1 MRPPPPR
8 PGAALR
14 RPEQPRLPLVSWEA
28 QRRRRTGFYTETGR
42 GGGFRSLLPGVFCIV
57 CGRPGAEP
65 RRRAT
70 TAKARSPS
78 AAVGRWQRVL
88 CLRER
93 LRRQP
98 RRPPAPPPRLPPQ
111 GGCGGRRCR
120 AGAERQ
126 GKRRGTGLGSGGFPS
141 RRERAGWA
149 GRGGRHRKG
158 TAGQTEGWLICCLKR
173 AEGDK

>member
-1 MRPPPPR
+1 MRPPPPALVPR
-8 PGAALR
+8 SGGRSSPGYRSCRGR
-14 RPEQPRLPLVSWEA
+14 RSVEEERDFIPK
-28 QRRRRTGFYTETGR
+28 R
-42 GGGFRSLLPGVFCIV
+42 GGGADFVPCCRGSF
-57 CGRPGAEP
+57 A
-65 RRRAT
+65 
-70 TAKARSPS
+70 SS
-78 AAVGRWQRVL
+78 AAVRAPSHGGGRPPQR
-88 CLRER
+88 RAA
-93 LRRQP
+93 P
-98 RRPPAPPPRLPPQ
+98 RRPSAGGSASSAFGKGSAGSPAAPRPPPPRLPPQ